1 MYQDNF
7 EDEFAGDIDVDVV
20 VESYTGA
27 DEYEDGEITK
37 EMEDMH
43 AQMALMQQKHQE
55 QIREGIESIPDHIR
69 DFLLY
74 FHRTFTQ
81 RNSSKIAMI
90 YEYQFNKLS
99 EKTYPKSAW
108 PDPRYVSALVND
120 AGIFLTLYREMYY
133 RHIYSKLQ
141 PTIEDRI
148 LSFENYCELF
158 NYILNSETP
167 VNIELPNKWLWD
179 IIDEF
184 IYQFQTFCLY
194 RNNVSKKTEREIETL
209 KTSTGIWNTIS
220 VLNVLYSLVAKSN
233 ITKQL
238 YVGVHG
244 GDLAEAA
251 GEYGSCQLY
260 KMLGYFSLIG
270 LLRVH
275 CLLGDY
281 TLALQSLENID
292 LGNHRALYTR
302 VPACHVTLYYYVG
315 FSYLMMRRY
324 SDATRVFGT
333 ILNFV
338 SRTRQYQVKSF
349 HFDVINKKA
358 DQMYALLAMCMAL
371 SPSRVD
377 EQTHNTLREKY
388 GEQYN
393 RLQRGGEESL
403 ATFQE
408 LFMHACPKFISPNIP
423 NYDAILAELSKEYD
437 GKTYSDDD
445 RQAQTSLSYNK
456 LELQNYQMKIFLHE
470 VSLQIVV
477 PTLRSFLKMY
487 TSMKLEKLASFL
499 DILPAELHN
508 QLLVYK
514 MRSLQLK
521 FNGGSS
527 LLDGESTISTD
538 LGFAIDN
545 DVVYIAENKVGR
557 RYADWFIRNNTKLME
572 LVSAME
578 SKA

>member
-7 EDEFAGDIDVDVV
+7 EDEFVGDIDVDVV

-27 DEYEDGEITK
+27 DEFEDGEITK
-37 EMEDMH
+37 EMEDMQI
-43 AQMALMQQKHQE
+43 QMALMQQKHQE
-55 QIREGIESIPDHIR
+55 QIRAGIESIPDHIR

-81 RNSSKIAMI
+81 GNSSKVAMI

-99 EKTYPKSAW
+99 EKTYSKTPW

-120 AGIFLTLYREMYY
+120 TGIFLTLYREMYY
-133 RHIYSKLQ
+133 RHIYSKMQ

-158 NYILNSETP
+158 NYILNSDTP
-167 VNIELPNKWLWD
+167 VTLELPNKWLWD

-209 KTSTGIWNTIS
+209 KSSTVS
-220 VLNVLYSLVAKSN
+220 KSN

-244 GDLAEAA
+244 GDLIEAA

-377 EQTHNTLREKY
+377 EQTHSMLREKY
-388 GEQYN
+388 GEQQN
-393 RLQRGGEESL
+393 RLQRGGEEAL

-423 NYDAILAELSKEYD
+423 NYDAILAELAKEYD
-437 GKTYSDDD
+437 S
-445 RQAQTSLSYNK
+445 QAYGDANQAAPALSYNK
-456 LELQNYQMKIFLHE
+456 MELQNYQMKIFLHE

-477 PTLRSFLKMY
+477 PNLRSLLKMY
-487 TSMKLEKLASFL
+487 TSMKLDKLASFM
-499 DILPAELHN
+499 DILPSELHN
-508 QLLVYK
+508 QLLVFK

-527 LLDGESTISTD
+527 LLDGESTVSTD
-538 LGFAIDN
+538 LGFAIDD
-545 DVVYIAENKVGR
+545 DVVHIAENKIGR
-557 RYADWFIRNNTKLME
+557 RYADWFIRNNSKLME
-572 LVSAME
+572 LISTME
-578 SKA
+578 AKV